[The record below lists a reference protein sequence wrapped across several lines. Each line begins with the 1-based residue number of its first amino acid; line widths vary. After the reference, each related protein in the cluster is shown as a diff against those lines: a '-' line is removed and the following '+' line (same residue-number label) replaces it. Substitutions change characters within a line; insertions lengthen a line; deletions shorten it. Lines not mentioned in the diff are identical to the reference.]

1 MGIRIYKEEKI
12 DIASIPSRGAEIKR
26 PENYEEIYQELS
38 GRSYLPL
45 LNWDVM
51 KFLEHILTKETELLE
66 LGSGASTIWFAERVK
81 HVTSF
86 EELSPWYYVLMDII
100 EEKELKNI
108 KVYLDHRYPRAT
120 IKSFKKQFDVVL
132 LDGGGKV
139 GRIFCMKSCYQ
150 NVKLGGYLVVD
161 DTHRIEEYKEE
172 LEFLDSLGWEKKEF
186 EGDDPW
192 SQYKKARV
200 YRRLK

>member
-1 MGIRIYKEEKI
+1 MKIYNEEKI
-12 DIASIPSRGAEIKR
+12 DPRSDPSKGAYIKR
-26 PENYEEIYQELS
+26 PDNYDEIYYGLS
-38 GRSYLPL
+38 GNDYYPL
-45 LNWDVM
+45 FNWDTIQ
-51 KFLEHILTKETELLE
+51 FLNSTLTKKMELLE

-86 EELSPWYYVLMDII
+86 EELDPWYYVLMDVI
-100 EEKELKNI
+100 EEKGLKNI

-139 GRIFCMKSCYQ
+139 GRNFCMKSAYQ
-150 NVKLGGYLVVD
+150 NVKPNGYLVVD
-161 DTHRIEEYKEE
+161 DTHKTEEYKEG
-172 LEFLDSLGWEKKEF
+172 LEFLDSLGWGYQEF
-186 EGDDPW
+186 WGGDPIGK
-192 SQYKKARV
+192 YKKARI